1 MPRIKLSQRIV
12 DRLPAPDPS
21 GKQVLHWDEQL
32 PGFGVLCSGVSTAKS
47 YVVQR
52 DLPDGRTRRVTV
64 AACNVLGLDAA
75 RRQAEGTLADFY
87 RGIDP
92 KHGRR
97 GTVTLRQT
105 LDDYLAARKGLRAN
119 SARLYRWA
127 VERHL
132 APWADRPLRDIT
144 PEMVEA
150 RHRAIAAEVSA
161 NGKRGTVAANTVM
174 VTLRVLWNFAAER
187 IADLP
192 PNPVRR
198 LRRQWYPV
206 QRRVRMVKPDQLSAF
221 YAAVLALPN
230 PILRDYVIL
239 LLFTGARATEAATL
253 EWTDVDFSA
262 RTIHIAGTRTKTGQP
277 LDLPMVDVVHDM
289 LVARRALGDA
299 KFVFPSRGAGTHISQ
314 GAQHTFGL
322 LTEATGNAVSAH
334 DLRRTYL
341 TVAESTDM
349 SPLALKALVN
359 HSLGRGVTEGYIQMT
374 PDRLREPAQRVADRL
389 KQLCGIT
396 PPQGVR
402 KLRRT

>member
-1 MPRIKLSQRIV
+1 MPRLKLTQRVV

-32 PGFGVLCSGVSTAKS
+32 RGFGVLCSGVSTAKS

-64 AACNVLGLDAA
+64 AACNVLTLDAA

-97 GTVTLRQT
+97 GTVTLTQT
-105 LDDYLAARKGLRAN
+105 LDDYLAARKGLRPN
-119 SARLYRWA
+119 SERLYRWA
-127 VERHL
+127 VGQHL

-161 NGKRGTVAANTVM
+161 SGKRGTVTANTAM

-192 PNPVRR
+192 KNPVTR

-206 QRRVRMVKPDQLSAF
+206 ERRSRMVKAEQLPVF
-221 YAAVLALPN
+221 YDAVLALPN
-230 PILRDYVIL
+230 PIVRDFVLL
-239 LLFTGARATEAATL
+239 LLFTGARSTEATTL
-253 EWTDVDFSA
+253 LWTDVDFHA
-262 RTIHIAGTRTKTGQP
+262 RTIHIEGTRTKTGQP

-299 KFVFPSRGAGTHISQ
+299 KFVFPSRGPDAHIK
-314 GAQHTFGL
+314 GAQHAFAII
-322 LTEATGNAVSAH
+322 TEATGIAVSAH
-334 DLRRTYL
+334 DLRRTYM
-341 TVAESTDM
+341 TIAESCDI

-374 PDRLREPAQRVADRL
+374 PERLREPAQRVADRL
-389 KQLCGIT
+389 KQLCGIAA
-396 PPQGVR
+396 PQGVR